1 VTPGPDRVP
10 AIGGT
15 RLIPAPDP
23 IAAEYLLLGLRVDQH
38 LPDLIDGYYGPADL
52 KARADMEQLRP
63 PRRLLD
69 DIATLS
75 ERVREEVDD
84 DDRRDWL
91 MAQLRAVDGHVLALA
106 GEPLPYL
113 DYVERCMGFPPR
125 RHSDAEF
132 DAAASAVDTLLPGS
146 GSVVERLEAFDRQL
160 EIPVDRIPAAADWL
174 MDRFRDRA
182 ASHFGL
188 PEGEEVRVALV
199 RERPWIAY
207 DWYLGALRSRV
218 ELNVDLPVTAL
229 DLIVTLGHEAY
240 PGHHLEAAWHETD
253 LVERL
258 GRLEASMILTST
270 PEGPVSEGLA
280 RYGTRFASPPDE
292 RAALI
297 AEVMQVAAA
306 PGSADARAIRE
317 IAEIAEVAV
326 RLAPERDRLE
336 GATDEAAIRLHG
348 GGASRDDVLG
358 YLRDVG
364 RYPPDVAAKRLAFIE
379 DPLSRLYVFAYEGGE
394 ALVTSWVETA
404 ETPDHVG
411 RFGRLLHEQFTP
423 GRLLAERA

>member
-1 VTPGPDRVP
+1 VTPGPDRIP

-23 IAAEYLLLGLRVDQH
+23 IATEYLLLGLRLGQH

-75 ERVREEVDD
+75 ERVRGEVDD

-91 MAQLRAVDGHVLALA
+91 TAQLRALDAHVLALV

-113 DYVERCMGFPPR
+113 DYVERCMGFPPG
-125 RHSDAEF
+125 RHADAEF
-132 DAAASAVDTLLPGS
+132 DAAASEVDTLLPGS
-146 GSVVERLEAFDRQL
+146 GSLVDRLEAFDRQL
-160 EIPVDRIPAAADWL
+160 EIPVDRIPAVADWL
-174 MDRFRDRA
+174 LERFGDRA
-182 ASHFGL
+182 ASLFGL

-229 DLIVTLGHEAY
+229 DLIITLGHEAY

-297 AEVMQVAAA
+297 TEVIQVAAG
-306 PGSADARAIRE
+306 PGAVDAEGIRE
-317 IAEIAEVAV
+317 IAEIAV

-336 GATDEAAIRLHG
+336 GATDEAAIRLHADR
-348 GGASRDDVLG
+348 ASREDVLG

-364 RYPPDVAAKRLAFIE
+364 RYTPDVAAKRLEFI
-379 DPLSRLYVFAYEGGE
+379 DHPLSRLYVFAYEGGE

-404 ETPDHVG
+404 ETPDQVG
-411 RFGRLLHEQFTP
+411 RFGRLLHEQVTP